1 MSKPDYTEF
10 DTALLDLINNGCN
23 TMMQLD
29 SVKSGLRPL
38 AEPFALASNNPTFRI
53 IDRRLQALR
62 RRGSLRFDGKVWV
75 RIGAQG
81 RQL

>member
-1 MSKPDYTEF
+1 MKPDYTAF
-10 DTALLDLINNGCN
+10 DAALLDLINNGCN

-38 AEPFALASNNPTFRI
+38 AEPFCNKLTSPFRI

-62 RRGSLRFDGKVWV
+62 KRGELRYTGKVWARV
-75 RIGAQG
+75 VKGAAI
-81 RQL
+81 